1 MIVERD
7 RLPEE
12 LQSIPAEEFRRSERD
27 WQTDERFTGEPIG
40 FYKDAFRRLRANRVS
55 MISLWTIVV
64 IILLALIP
72 AVLAARSH
80 GDWSRGRS

>member
-1 MIVERD
+1 MRGGRRGLWGITAIV
-7 RLPEE
+7 LG
-12 LQSIPAEEFRRSERD
+12 I
-27 WQTDERFTGEPIG
+27 
-40 FYKDAFRRLRANRVS
+40 
-55 MISLWTIVV
+55 